1 MKIQSYDIENNTL
14 VVYFDTAFKQ
24 INYIKMES
32 SGSDLSCGSLECEEM
47 EIKYSKKKNTLN
59 LFTNGS
65 PHTIVLLIT
74 EFDKR
79 DTCYAY
85 YIRSKSND
93 KGNAQN
99 KDNIGVDNFDALA
112 KGFTGLMKI
121 GVSDDKTNDNQQI
134 CSIKNQNIFA
144 KITRKG

>member
-1 MKIQSYDIENNTL
+1 MKIQSYDIENNIL

-32 SGSDLSCGSLECEEM
+32 SGGDSECGNLECEEM
-47 EIKYSKKKNTLN
+47 EIKYSKRKNTLN

-65 PHTIVLLIT
+65 SNTTVLLIT

-85 YIRSKSND
+85 YIKCKKSKGSIANSCMR
-93 KGNAQN
+93 NES
-99 KDNIGVDNFDALA
+99 DNFDALA
-112 KGFTGLMKI
+112 KGFTTLLKKDI
-121 GVSDDKTNDNQQI
+121 SDTSDMGNDKI

-144 KITRKG
+144 KITRKD